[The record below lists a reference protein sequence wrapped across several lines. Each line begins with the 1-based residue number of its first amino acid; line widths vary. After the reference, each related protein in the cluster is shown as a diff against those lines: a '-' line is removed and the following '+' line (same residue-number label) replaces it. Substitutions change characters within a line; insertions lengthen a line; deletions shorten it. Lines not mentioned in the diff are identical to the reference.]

1 MPLLAPQL
9 VAAWLAAA
17 PQADPAGMVAAA
29 AEDAAATPVEATPVE
44 TTEEPATRAG
54 FDPDVAGATEPA
66 PASDTPPAAVEE
78 DDGLHPG
85 WFYGSLALSAV
96 LGIAGATT
104 GGMALGQRDE
114 YGRALGACRGGDAY
128 ACRVGPSVVDDYEL
142 YATLTN
148 VLLPCAGAFALA
160 ALVLAFLT
168 DFGGDDAPP
177 DDGETHFTFFGTSAG
192 VGAALVLRF

>member
-9 VAAWLAAA
+9 VVAWLVAA
-17 PQADPAGMVAAA
+17 PQVDPAGMVAAA
-29 AEDAAATPVEATPVE
+29 AEDGATSPVRADDAAPTGTGSPGQATGRENAPSPAGEPASPATP
-44 TTEEPATRAG
+44 
-54 FDPDVAGATEPA
+54 
-66 PASDTPPAAVEE
+66 E

-85 WFYGSLALSAV
+85 WFYGTLVAAAV

-114 YGRALGACRGGDAY
+114 YSSALSACRRGDGY
-128 ACRVGPSVVDDYEL
+128 ACRIGPSIVDDYEL

-148 VLLPCAGAFALA
+148 VLLPCAGAFAIA
-160 ALVLAFLT
+160 ALVLAFLA

-177 DDGETHFTFFGTSAG
+177 DDGETEFTFFGTSAG
-192 VGAALVLRF
+192 VGATLVLRF